1 MILARWDIIHRA
13 IRDVRL
19 SLLHFA
25 NGEFFQ
31 AQFHSQ
37 YLFSLAYRPFG
48 SSGFFQ
54 DKRRLLELMLSRE
67 TCESV
72 PMFVD
77 SWESIR
83 DELQMPASSTMADVW
98 AALPLLDG
106 FNSKQVFPKLSRW
119 FSWNQAAD
127 EKMCEWTAL
136 KVVLNYHFAGEDLD
150 PDEAYQKRLLEHL
163 AKESNAETNMRH
175 EFGKLKEKLGGGLKL
190 CYHIMSNKLK
200 QMVQI
205 VMICTRPVWSWYSH
219 TIKEVHH
226 AQHQVQK
233 LIGLQHG
240 WMSEEHLQRLAGLP
254 TSLDEELRQL
264 LGKIEFD
271 DTCSKVSEL
280 SQRVLKNRVWSLS
293 RAAAPPDCYAG
304 LLSLDDAAQKAWWAE
319 VGNRG
324 VCPVESFV
332 CF

>member
-1 MILARWDIIHRA
+1 
-13 IRDVRL
+13 
-19 SLLHFA
+19 
-25 NGEFFQ
+25 
-31 AQFHSQ
+31 
-37 YLFSLAYRPFG
+37 
-48 SSGFFQ
+48 
-54 DKRRLLELMLSRE
+54 
-67 TCESV
+67 
-72 PMFVD
+72 MFVD

-106 FNSKQVFPKLSRW
+106 FNSKQVFPKLSRS

-136 KVVLNYHFAGEDLD
+136 KVVLHYHFAGHQDLD
-150 PDEAYQKRLLEHL
+150 PDEAYQKRQLEHL
-163 AKESNAETNMRH
+163 AKESNAETCMRH

-190 CYHIMSNKLK
+190 CYHIMSSKLK
-200 QMVQI
+200 QIVQI
-205 VMICTRPVWSWYSH
+205 VMICTRQVWSWYSH
-219 TIKEVHH
+219 TVKEVHH

-233 LIGLQHG
+233 LIGLEHG

-264 LGKIEFD
+264 LGKTDFD

-280 SQRVLKNRVWSLS
+280 SQRVLKNRVLSLS
-293 RAAAPPDCYAG
+293 RAAAPLDCYAG
-304 LLSLDDAAQKAWWAE
+304 LLSSDDAAQKAWWAE

-324 VCPVESFV
+324 ACPVESYVSSLLSFITV
-332 CF
+332 ELGMRTGFFTFLKCDFLSQLSRPSIIPIVSLLCLKFKPDRVSGRLRQNS